1 MMSLNLRNIALFAA
15 ILLAFVAMAQ
25 MQSWTLALTVLNMAL
40 ISSIMALGVNIQWG
54 YAGLFNV
61 GIAGFT
67 ALGGLAVVLVAMP
80 PVPAAWA
87 VGGAQAFL
95 GLAIGAASL
104 FAAVLVYKRMTRGP
118 LRALA
123 ITVVLVAG
131 YIVAG
136 IVYGP
141 ATTAIT
147 RVNPAVEGYLGG
159 LGLPVLISWPVGAL
173 LAGGVAWL
181 VGKVALGLRSDYLAI
196 ATLGISEILIAVVK
210 FEAWLTRGVNN
221 VSGIPRP
228 VTRPVELQTREWVQ
242 SLAERLGWTVP
253 ETARIVELLGY
264 TALFVIVLAILIW
277 LSEKA
282 LNSPWGRMMRAIRDN
297 ETAARAMGKD
307 VTRRHLMIFVLGS
320 GVCGLAGAMMV
331 TLDGQLTPGSYE
343 PLRFTFLIWVMV
355 IVGGSGNNWGAVLGG
370 MVIWFLWVQSEPLG
384 RWLMDNGTA
393 WLGNDSGL
401 RQHLMAQAAH
411 TRLIFMGAALL
422 LMLRFAP
429 RGLIPERGGNPPTI
443 TKRQAAEA

>member
-1 MMSLNLRNIALFAA
+1 MTLNLRNILLFAA
-15 ILLAFVAMAQ
+15 ILGALAITAQ
-25 MQSWTLALTVLNMAL
+25 MQSWTLALTVLNMSL
-40 ISSIMALGVNIQWG
+40 ISAVMALGVNLQWG
-54 YAGLFNV
+54 FAGLFNV

-67 ALGGLAVVLVAMP
+67 ALGGLAVVLIAMP
-80 PVPAAWA
+80 PVPAAWSA
-87 VGGAQAFL
+87 GGVGAFA
-95 GLAIGAASL
+95 GLALGAGTVI
-104 FAAVLVYKRMTRGP
+104 AAVLLWRAMAPGR

-123 ITVVLVAG
+123 LAVVLVGG
-131 YIVAG
+131 YVLAG

-159 LGLPVLISWPVGAL
+159 LGLPVLLAWPVGAL
-173 LAGGVAWL
+173 LAAGVAWL
-181 VGKVALGLRSDYLAI
+181 VGKISLGLRSDYLAI
-196 ATLGISEILIAVVK
+196 ATLGIAEIVIAVVK
-210 FEAWLTRGVNN
+210 FESWLTRGVNN
-221 VSGIPRP
+221 VSGVPRP
-228 VTRPVELQTREWVQ
+228 VTRPVELQGRDWVR
-242 SLAERLGWTVP
+242 SLADTLGWRVP

-264 TALFVIVLAILIW
+264 TLLFVIVLAILVF
-277 LSEKA
+277 LSERA

-307 VTRRHLMIFVLGS
+307 VTKRHLAIFVLGS
-320 GVCGLAGAMMV
+320 GICGLAGAMMV

-384 RWLMDNGTA
+384 RWVMETATGWLAADNPV
-393 WLGNDSGL
+393 
-401 RQHLMAQAAH
+401 RQHLIAQSAH

-422 LMLRFAP
+422 FMLRFAP
-429 RGLIPERGGNPPTI
+429 RGLIPER
-443 TKRQAAEA
+443 